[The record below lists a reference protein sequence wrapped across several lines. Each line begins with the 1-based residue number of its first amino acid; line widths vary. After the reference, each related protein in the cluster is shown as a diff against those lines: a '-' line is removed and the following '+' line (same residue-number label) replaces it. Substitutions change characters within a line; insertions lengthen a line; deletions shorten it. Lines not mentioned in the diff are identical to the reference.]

1 MQSYSSGERRREH
14 MTIVA
19 CEKWGGG
26 PSPLEN
32 SDFLT
37 FYKVKLSENASDP
50 PPPPLGDNFCIR
62 AWRVKGMAPQVQNEL
77 NVVSQKT
84 NLVGCKLI
92 SNIPTLIF
100 RPA

>member
-1 MQSYSSGERRREH
+1 

-37 FYKVKLSENASDP
+37 FYKVKLSENASAP
-50 PPPPLGDNFCIR
+50 LPPPLGDNFCIR

-92 SNIPTLIF
+92 SNITALIS
-100 RPA
+100 RPACPPMFQ

>member
-1 MQSYSSGERRREH
+1 

-37 FYKVKLSENASDP
+37 FYKVKLSENASAP
-50 PPPPLGDNFCIR
+50 PPLPPPLGDNFCIR

-92 SNIPTLIF
+92 SNITALIS

>member
-1 MQSYSSGERRREH
+1 

-37 FYKVKLSENASDP
+37 FYKVKLSENASAP
-50 PPPPLGDNFCIR
+50 PLPPPLGDNFCIR

-92 SNIPTLIF
+92 SNITALIS
-100 RPA
+100 RPACPPMFQ

>member
-1 MQSYSSGERRREH
+1 MYMQSYSSGERRREH

-19 CEKWGGG
+19 CEKWGGE

-50 PPPPLGDNFCIR
+50 LPL
-62 AWRVKGMAPQVQNEL
+62 PLE
-77 NVVSQKT
+77 T
-84 NLVGCKLI
+84 I
-92 SNIPTLIF
+92 S
-100 RPA
+100 ASAHGG

>member
-1 MQSYSSGERRREH
+1 

-37 FYKVKLSENASDP
+37 FYKVKLSENASAP
-50 PPPPLGDNFCIR
+50 LPPPLGDNFCIR

-84 NLVGCKLI
+84 ILVGCKLI
-92 SNIPTLIF
+92 SNITALIS
-100 RPA
+100 RPACPPMFQ